1 VRRLAW
7 ITLCWLAM
15 AAGGALAQERS
26 VSYSTWIVSGNM
38 ITLRFV
44 LPVTEAQRLTG
55 TDASLLT
62 ISRLEDYL
70 LQNLTVQS
78 AGGQCPAIDQGF
90 DLGRVD
96 PLAVGSDL
104 YGFEIFYRCTDPRH
118 LVLRNNALFG
128 QTPAHVNFARIQLR
142 GQSVEQLFTAQ
153 HQELALPD
161 ERALPAAGLGA
172 YLRLGFTHVMRS
184 ADRWCFLLGMLLFVR
199 RPREAGYLV
208 LALAGGYLLALLL
221 STAGWVVP
229 RPAPIEAFMGFLVAL
244 LGTAIT
250 QREARDTQ
258 VTAVGWPG
266 LLLVLVL
273 AIALLRAPL
282 AIWALLGGAA
292 IALGFFVLSRLSADK
307 PPLWPGLGVLFA
319 FLDGFVLPAVLP
331 PAQLPQ
337 WLQVRMLIGFDL
349 GAVLFDAALIVLVVG
364 AWQLVR
370 ARRFSLPQAAINDVC
385 AAGLSGLGTFWLIT
399 RLG

>member
-1 VRRLAW
+1 MRRLAW

-15 AAGGALAQERS
+15 GTGGALAQDRS

-44 LPVTEAQRLTG
+44 LPGTEAQRLTG
-55 TDASLLT
+55 ANAPLLT
-62 ISRLEDYL
+62 TSRLEDYL
-70 LQNLTVQS
+70 LQNLSVQS
-78 AGGQCPAIDQGF
+78 AGGECPAIDQGF

-96 PLAVGSDL
+96 PLTVGSDL
-104 YGFEIFYRCTDPRH
+104 YGFEIFYRCSDPRH

-128 QTPAHVNFARIQLR
+128 RAPGHVNFARIQVR

-161 ERALPAAGLGA
+161 DRAVPAAGLGA

-221 STAGWVVP
+221 STAGWVLP
-229 RPAPIEAFMGFLVAL
+229 RPAPLEAFMGFLVAL
-244 LGTAIT
+244 LGAALT
-250 QREARDTQ
+250 QREAQNTK
-258 VTAVGWPG
+258 VAAVGWPG

-273 AIALLRAPL
+273 AVALLRSPS

-292 IALGFFVLSRLSADK
+292 LATGFLMLSRMSAGK
-307 PPLWPGLGVLFA
+307 PPVWAGLVVLFA

-331 PAQLPQ
+331 PTQLPQ

-349 GAVLFDAALIVLVVG
+349 GAVLFDAALVVLAVG
-364 AWQLVR
+364 AWQFVR
-370 ARRFSLPQAAINDVC
+370 ARRFSLPQAVFNDVC
-385 AAGLSGLGTFWLIT
+385 AAGLSGFGTFWLIT